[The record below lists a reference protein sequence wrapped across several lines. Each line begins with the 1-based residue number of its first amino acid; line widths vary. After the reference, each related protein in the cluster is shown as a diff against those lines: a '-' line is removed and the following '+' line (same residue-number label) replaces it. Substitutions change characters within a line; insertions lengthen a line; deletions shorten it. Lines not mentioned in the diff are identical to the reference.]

1 MKFKFILLS
10 MLFASLAF
18 GSAWEQ
24 STSSQ
29 NIKAVVSSDKAL
41 IVGSNAVMITLNQQN
56 MPLDNAGVEVKA
68 FMPSMPGMPVM
79 ESKAKAVAQG
89 HGVYKTSV
97 NLDMGGTWQFH
108 IFVTTKEGKK
118 YRLKTSLSL

>member
-1 MKFKFILLS
+1 MKFKLILISMVFAALS
-10 MLFASLAF
+10 F
-18 GSAWEQ
+18 GAAWEQ
-24 STSSQ
+24 STSVQ
-29 NIKAVVSSDKAL
+29 NVKAVISSEKPL
-41 IVGSNAVMITLNQQN
+41 VVGNNTLLLNLNQQN
-56 MPLDNAGVEVKA
+56 APIENAQVEVKA
-68 FMPSMPGMPVM
+68 FMPSMPGMPAM
-79 ESKAKAVAQG
+79 ESKGKAAAQG